1 MHQLILNGSLRYNT
15 KKANDEKEAF
25 KEEYKTHNDCSV
37 CLKKVTGHET
47 LSCSSCNHW
56 LHKKCIGNFKNRI
69 EYQNFLQYYSTRQWE
84 CPICM
89 AEKLPFT
96 LLEDREF
103 YLLLLDLYEQPSY
116 INKNNFKEVYMKLK
130 KDDFFEVPNNYGYSN
145 DKYLD
150 DIDPDINFHVN
161 DTCNYTIS
169 TDEIKVNSPHDL
181 AMMTFNIRSLR
192 KNFKNFINMLS
203 RIRSKIHIICL
214 TESWLGSLDNIDD
227 FKLDGYHTPLYQ
239 NRLDNIHGGGVVT
252 YFHKDIPKFKYA
264 KHLSFVD
271 EYNNCLAAEITV
283 KNKTTTFLN
292 IYRSPNSL
300 NNKFLDKFENI
311 IEKVKSKQ
319 CYVLGDMNYNLINLD
334 RHNDTSQ
341 YYNDLIAAS
350 FKPLILKPTRITESN
365 STLIDHIWTN
375 DLNHK
380 TCMKS
385 HIIVTDITDHL
396 PCITVVTNPE
406 LNLSGYKTISSRNFH
421 DSNRL
426 AFNKRIEQA
435 KNVLAF
441 YVNNKYESNI
451 DKKFDDY
458 FDHITR
464 IYNDC
469 FPIIT
474 KKIHMKSFSKPWIT
488 PDVKKL
494 IDKKNKRFSI
504 KRIRNTDTNK
514 NKYKIAKHIMEEAI
528 DTEKSNYYNK
538 LLENTNKNIKKKWN
552 AIRQIINRRKTEKN
566 TCTIPNETIGQYY
579 ETVAPK
585 LAEKLPKITNDDIPT
600 TSEKQNRRKN
610 KTKPKDSFK
619 FKFTSDREIYET
631 ILKLDINKG
640 PGVDNLDVKTIKS
653 IAHIISPQLSKLFN
667 LCICE
672 GIYPQCLKV
681 AKCIPV
687 YKGSPLDPS
696 LPVNYR
702 PISIL
707 TAINKTFEQTLH
719 NQLSKYLEENNL
731 LPKFQYGYRK
741 QHNTSQA
748 ILDFTDS
755 INEQTSNKQIT
766 IAIFMDLSKAFDTVD
781 KTILRQKLM
790 ELGLNEYSTAL
801 IDSYVSNRQ
810 FCMNSDD
817 TIYYD
822 LKYGVP
828 QGSILGP
835 LLFIMYTYDMVDIT
849 PTNKVIVYADDT
861 TVLVSGKSLT
871 EAKQHCNDILT
882 RFYNYFTMNKLSI
895 NASKTKFMIYK
906 PLIRRKKSRKILYDI
921 TNTKVEMEGT
931 ILEQVKSIRFLG
943 VIINDQLHWKDH
955 KHYVYKKI
963 CKSIGLIYKCK
974 HAMNENDCINMYKT
988 FIEPFFLY
996 AIEVWGHTVQTP
1008 TDILAHLQSK
1018 ILRILFSCKRSDDAW
1033 EHNNGR
1039 ILHIQ
1044 ELYQRTIKKLCI
1056 KQHMEILPHYF
1067 TSNIM
1072 PCLNVSQL
1080 QNKITRIALEQMYN
1094 YKICIKKSNTYF
1106 KKNCYKLW
1114 NSLPLSI
1121 KMLPYS
1127 NKSTAIKEFN
1137 KFLLN
1142 T

>member
-1 MHQLILNGSLRYNT
+1 M
-15 KKANDEKEAF
+15 
-25 KEEYKTHNDCSV
+25 
-37 CLKKVTGHET
+37 
-47 LSCSSCNHW
+47 
-56 LHKKCIGNFKNRI
+56 
-69 EYQNFLQYYSTRQWE
+69 QYYSTRQWE

-406 LNLSGYKTISSRNFH
+406 LNLSGYKTISSRNFN

-504 KRIRNTDTNK
+504 KKQNTTEDNK
-514 NKYKIAKHIMEEAI
+514 AKYKAAKQVMEQAI
-528 DTEKSNYYNK
+528 DKEKSNYYSK
-538 LLENTNKNIKKKWN
+538 LMENASNNNKKKWT
-552 AIRQIINRRKTEKN
+552 AIRQIINRRKTDVN
-566 TCTIPNETIGQYY
+566 TCNIPNKTLGKYY
-579 ETVAPK
+579 ESVASS
-585 LAEKLPKITNDDIPT
+585 LAKKLPTMTRDDIPS
-600 TSEKQNRRKN
+600 TSEMVDKSETK
-610 KTKPKDSFK
+610 KKPKSSFE
-619 FKFTSDREIYET
+619 FKFTTEREIYET
-631 ILKLDINKG
+631 LLKLDISKG
-640 PGVDNLDVKTIKS
+640 PGVDNLDTKSIKS
-653 IAHIISPQLSKLFN
+653 IAHTISPHLTDFFN
-667 LCICE
+667 QCIDV
-672 GIYPQCLKV
+672 GIYPQCLKI

-696 LPVNYR
+696 LAVNYR

-707 TAINKTFEQTLH
+707 TTVNKTFERILH
-719 NQLSKYLEENNL
+719 NQLSKYLEDNNL

-748 ILDFTDS
+748 ILDFTNY
-755 INEQTSNKQIT
+755 INKYTSNQHVT

-781 KTILRQKLM
+781 KTILQQKLT
-790 ELGLNEYSTAL
+790 ELGLNVYSTAL
-801 IDSYVSNRQ
+801 IDSYMSDRQ
-810 FCMNSDD
+810 FCMNNDN
-817 TIYYD
+817 TLYN
-822 LKYGVP
+822 LTYGVP

-835 LLFIMYTYDMVDIT
+835 LLFIMYTYDLVNIT
-849 PTNKVIVYADDT
+849 QENKVIVYADDT
-861 TVLVSGKSLT
+861 TVLVSGRNLL
-871 EAKQHCNDILT
+871 EAKQHCNDILN
-882 RFYNYFTMNKLSI
+882 RFYLYFTMNKLSI
-895 NASKTKFMIYK
+895 NASKTKYMIYK
-906 PLIRRKKSRKILYDI
+906 PPLKGKRSRKKLYDT
-921 TNTKVEMEGT
+921 TNTNIEMNSK

-943 VIINDQLHWKDH
+943 VIINDQLSWSDH
-955 KHYVYKKI
+955 KQYIYKKV

-974 HAMNENDCINMYKT
+974 NVLNEKECINMYKT
-988 FIEPFFLY
+988 FIEPYLLY
-996 AIEVWGHTVQTP
+996 AIEVWGHTVQSS
-1008 TDILAHLQSK
+1008 TDILSHVQSK
-1018 ILRILFSCKRSDDAW
+1018 ILRILFNCRRSGDSW
-1033 EHNNGR
+1033 RHNNGR
-1039 ILHIQ
+1039 IMHIQ
-1044 ELYQRTIKKLCI
+1044 SLYKRTVQKICFKH
-1056 KQHMEILPHYF
+1056 HMEILPNYF
-1067 TSNIM
+1067 TSSIM
-1072 PCLNVSQL
+1072 PCLNISQL
-1080 QNKITRIALEQMYN
+1080 HNRITRITLEQMYN
-1094 YKICIKKSNTYF
+1094 YKLDLKCPKKSF
-1106 KKNCYKLW
+1106 KRICFENWNC
-1114 NSLPLSI
+1114 LPLDI

-1127 NKSTAIKEFN
+1127 NRHNAMKEFN
-1137 KFLLN
+1137 RYLSKS
-1142 T
+1142 